1 LVYEDEPMINF
12 YRSRF
17 PMGRMLGYVSVTSRL
32 W

>member
-1 LVYEDEPMINF
+1 MINF